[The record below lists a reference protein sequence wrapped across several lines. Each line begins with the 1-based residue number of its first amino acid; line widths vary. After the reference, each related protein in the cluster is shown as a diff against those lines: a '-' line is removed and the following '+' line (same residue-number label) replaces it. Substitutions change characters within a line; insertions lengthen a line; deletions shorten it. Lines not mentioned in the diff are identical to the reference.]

1 MYAPITMMITSA
13 QIHQRLL
20 RAGGWF
26 EEERKSREPKLDSFD
41 ADRGSSGAERESF
54 SGLPGFGKYSGKVRP
69 LSHAFVR
76 SSYCLET

>member
-26 EEERKSREPKLDSFD
+26 EADRKSCEPKLDSFD
-41 ADRGSSGAERESF
+41 ADRDSSGAERESF
-54 SGLPGFGKYSGKVRP
+54 SGLPGLLKYSGKVSP
-69 LSHAFVR
+69 LSYAFVR
-76 SSYCLET
+76 SSYCSAT